1 MHPLYDEAN
10 EVVERLWAARL
21 EVVHLSA
28 ELARAKYDLRV
39 TQARVERKMNQKNQR
54 ISGSLIL

>member
-10 EVVERLWAARL
+10 EVVERLRAARL
-21 EVVHLSA
+21 EVAHLAA

>member
-21 EVVHLSA
+21 EVVHLAA
-28 ELARAKYDLRV
+28 ELARAEYDLRV

>member
-10 EVVERLWAARL
+10 EVVERLRAARL
-21 EVVHLSA
+21 EVAHLSA
-28 ELARAKYDLRV
+28 ELARAEYDPRV